1 MVKEQDYG
9 IHANNVYCVNFDVSF
24 YNELMFPL
32 CTLCL
37 CGFAF
42 KF

>member
-1 MVKEQDYG
+1 MSDQITDTNIVLNKN
-9 IHANNVYCVNFDVSF
+9 INLS
-24 YNELMFPL
+24 L